1 MCYLAQIT
9 QKKDEGTTMTIEEV
23 KAQLRDGFAKVQP
36 SVVATTQMLMDAY
49 EQGFK
54 TCWKLLTGQEMEEQ

>member
-1 MCYLAQIT
+1 
-9 QKKDEGTTMTIEEV
+9 MTIEEV
-23 KAQLRDGFAKVQP
+23 RQQLRNGMEKVKP

-54 TCWKLLTGQEMEEQ
+54 TCWKLLTGQDMEEQQ